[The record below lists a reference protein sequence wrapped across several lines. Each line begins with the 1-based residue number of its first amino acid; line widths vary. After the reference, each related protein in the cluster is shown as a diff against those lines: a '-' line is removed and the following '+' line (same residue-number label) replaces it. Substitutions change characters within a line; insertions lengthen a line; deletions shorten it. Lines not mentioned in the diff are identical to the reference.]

1 MAEIAIR
8 SELAR
13 DTDDIRAINV
23 AAFQDHA
30 YSQQT
35 EHLIVEAL
43 PADGVLAVSLVAV
56 RHDHPVGHIA
66 FSSARIGATTKD
78 WYIAG
83 PVAVLPAFQ
92 HQGIGTALVE
102 AGLAELRSS
111 GAKGCVLVGD
121 PRFYER
127 FGFSTRPG
135 LVYKGV
141 PDEFVL
147 ALPFCETVPT
157 GEIAAHE
164 AFAIQLEGRLAP

>member
-23 AAFQDHA
+23 AAFRDQP

-43 PADGVLAVSLVAV
+43 RADGALAVSLVAV
-56 RHDHPVGHIA
+56 RDDHPVGHIA
-66 FSSARIGATTKD
+66 FSSARIGSTTKD

-92 HQGIGTALVE
+92 RQGIGSALVE
-102 AGLAELRSS
+102 AGLAELRSR
-111 GAKGCVLVGD
+111 GAEGCVLVGD
-121 PRFYER
+121 PHFYER
-127 FGFSTRPG
+127 FGFAPGPGSSTR
-135 LVYKGV
+135 V
-141 PDEFVL
+141 
-147 ALPFCETVPT
+147 CPT
-157 GEIAAHE
+157 SSSWHCRSASRRRRA
-164 AFAIQLEGRLAP
+164 R